1 MLSSHPE
8 PGVAP
13 GECGGGGG
21 GGARPNDT
29 TGDSRDASEDGR
41 PPRPPAGGVL
51 DVSGE
56 AVGADL
62 QKEAGLDALRD
73 EIGVGDV
80 VDSEEEEAPP
90 RSPLIVAVGSWVK
103 VFDYGKWYSAKVLE
117 VDEDDGHALV
127 HFHKRNSKWDQWVDL
142 AGDRI
147 RLPSPHPQRSAAA
160 ALQGVGGGGQAGAS
174 GRKVSGSHAT
184 VDGEEEE
191 QEQDVFDLWLSI
203 VHGGQTL
210 GGDED
215 ADEEDDAGDEED
227 DALDVSG
234 EAVGADLAKEASLD
248 AVRDEIAVGTLLRVE
263 KKGHSYTCKVKQTRP
278 GAVHIHYLG
287 FRKAFDEWISTTS
300 TRLDLLPDCGG
311 RVQRPDDRPTS
322 LPSLPPVEQEE
333 ELEGGEEDDD
343 VEYEEEENAHG
354 DGATEKEKK
363 EKRGACFHCEEGNH
377 VRTTFYEDHPNH
389 GEVDHLDEDGIRV
402 RTTDEEGHPRRGEVD
417 HVDDDGFRVCTTFDE
432 DHPRY
437 GEVCRFEGGNSGKHV
452 RTTYEEGHP
461 NHGEV
466 GHNDGDGQRVRT
478 TFEGGHPRRGEVD
491 HLDGDGQRVRS
502 TSFEEGHRRYGEV
515 LYYDK
520 RGKNVSLTQMT
531 AGPTLPDMVVGTLPR
546 RERRGRA
553 SAEGKKGKPS
563 MRSTISEL
571 LMERTASLQAEM
583 RGIEGDLSIV
593 TKEVSLPSL
602 ATLLQERVR
611 AARDAHERKV
621 EGGAWKGFL
630 RLEEECIRAIQ
641 RGRSIRKAADRE
653 RTQGEARE
661 AEALKTRE
669 EKGALVSA
677 TEAAMQGSDA
687 AWGRYAESG
696 RDVDKEEAVRRLCT
710 SKKKLDDWMAMN
722 PDDADLEAL
731 AGEVEVALLSRKTSA
746 KKKKKKKK
754 KKKEENERK
763 KEQHNEECGA
773 QDASSNH
780 IQAAPDRAPGRGGV
794 SDAHPIVARMSSTEE
809 PPDEYLCPI
818 TQELMCDPVTA
829 SDGHTYERAA
839 IEMWLQ
845 RNPSSP
851 KSGLALHTT
860 SLYPN
865 HMCHRLILE
874 WKEAQ
879 RVPRGEARA

>member
-1 MLSSHPE
+1 MGVRCRCNALDAFATRAGRRGSH
-8 PGVAP
+8 
-13 GECGGGGG
+13 
-21 GGARPNDT
+21 R
-29 TGDSRDASEDGR
+29 
-41 PPRPPAGGVL
+41 GGVR
-51 DVSGE
+51 
-56 AVGADL
+56 
-62 QKEAGLDALRD
+62 ALKQSRY
-73 EIGVGDV
+73 
-80 VDSEEEEAPP
+80 
-90 RSPLIVAVGSWVK
+90 R
-103 VFDYGKWYSAKVLE
+103 AK
-117 VDEDDGHALV
+117 
-127 HFHKRNSKWDQWVDL
+127 
-142 AGDRI
+142 
-147 RLPSPHPQRSAAA
+147 
-160 ALQGVGGGGQAGAS
+160 
-174 GRKVSGSHAT
+174 
-184 VDGEEEE
+184 
-191 QEQDVFDLWLSI
+191 
-203 VHGGQTL
+203 
-210 GGDED
+210 
-215 ADEEDDAGDEED
+215 
-227 DALDVSG
+227 
-234 EAVGADLAKEASLD
+234 
-248 AVRDEIAVGTLLRVE
+248 
-263 KKGHSYTCKVKQTRP
+263 
-278 GAVHIHYLG
+278 
-287 FRKAFDEWISTTS
+287 
-300 TRLDLLPDCGG
+300 
-311 RVQRPDDRPTS
+311 
-322 LPSLPPVEQEE
+322 
-333 ELEGGEEDDD
+333 
-343 VEYEEEENAHG
+343 
-354 DGATEKEKK
+354 
-363 EKRGACFHCEEGNH
+363 
-377 VRTTFYEDHPNH
+377 
-389 GEVDHLDEDGIRV
+389 
-402 RTTDEEGHPRRGEVD
+402 
-417 HVDDDGFRVCTTFDE
+417 
-432 DHPRY
+432 
-437 GEVCRFEGGNSGKHV
+437 
-452 RTTYEEGHP
+452 
-461 NHGEV
+461 
-466 GHNDGDGQRVRT
+466 GQRVRT
-478 TFEGGHPRRGEVD
+478 TFEGRHPRRGEVD
-491 HLDGDGQRVRS
+491 HLDGDGERVRS

-520 RGKNVSLTQMT
+520 RGKHVSLTQMT

-553 SAEGKKGKPS
+553 SVEGKKGKPL

-571 LMERTASLQAEM
+571 LKERTSSLQAEM

-653 RTQGEARE
+653 RKEGEARE

-687 AWGRYAESG
+687 AWRRYAESG

-731 AGEVEVALLSRKTSA
+731 AGEVEVALLSRKTAA

-754 KKKEENERK
+754 KEEENERK

-780 IQAAPDRAPGRGGV
+780 VQAAPDRAPGRGGV
-794 SDAHPIVARMSSTEE
+794 SDAHPIVARMSSPEE

-879 RVPRGEARA
+879 HVPRGEARA